1 MKNIRVDSMLMRA
14 EMARNRL
21 TNDKLKEISGIS
33 KATISAVKNGKSCS
47 YNTAAK
53 IAKALNIDVMELI
66 ESEV

>member
-1 MKNIRVDSMLMRA
+1 MKINGKLMSVK
-14 EMARNRL
+14 MAIKGYTL
-21 TNDKLKEISGIS
+21 VKFADVSGVS
-33 KATISAVKNGKSCS
+33 RATISAVKNGKSCS

>member
-1 MKNIRVDSMLMRA
+1 MKNIRVDSMLIRA

-53 IAKALNIDVMELI
+53 IAKALNIYVMELI

>member
-1 MKNIRVDSMLMRA
+1 MNVIINNSVMRA

-21 TNDKLKEISGIS
+21 TNDKLKIISGIS
-33 KATISAVKNGKSCS
+33 KATISAVRNGKSCS

-53 IAKALNIDVMELI
+53 IAKALNLDIMELI